1 MPKVTFT
8 GINETPYWLHKIDVI
23 LMRIDNEHKIIKSVK
38 CKKVSKEHD
47 LWEATVTLATSK
59 LRGNSV
65 FKSTSGIK
73 YAVKDAV
80 QNGDLNEG
88 FERAHALKG
97 VLSNVSLT
105 TLAAPI
111 SEITEELRARNDID
125 YSDLLN
131 RIDEELKKYRALL

>member
-1 MPKVTFT
+1 MLT
-8 GINETPYWLHKIDVI
+8 
-23 LMRIDNEHKIIKSVK
+23 IDNLKALGANTDEGLARCLGKEDFYLRM
-38 CKKVSKEHD
+38 VSM
-47 LWEATVTLATSK
+47 ALASDEFDR
-59 LRGNSV
+59 L
-65 FKSTSGIK
+65 
-73 YAVKDAV
+73 KDAV
-80 QNGDLNEG
+80 QKGDLNEG

-125 YSDLLN
+125 YSALLN